1 MSDSPVVDET
11 LIISLSYII
20 DAIINMATEELRDF
34 FLDLESLFVSS
45 QQIYENKDTIG
56 AEYCKN
62 KLENYISIVA
72 AIFGTVSE
80 NVNTSTSEDE
90 NSLSTLLLKLLSAME
105 EVLKKLSEITEPY
118 PVRSLNVC

>member
-1 MSDSPVVDET
+1 
-11 LIISLSYII
+11 
-20 DAIINMATEELRDF
+20 MATEELRDF